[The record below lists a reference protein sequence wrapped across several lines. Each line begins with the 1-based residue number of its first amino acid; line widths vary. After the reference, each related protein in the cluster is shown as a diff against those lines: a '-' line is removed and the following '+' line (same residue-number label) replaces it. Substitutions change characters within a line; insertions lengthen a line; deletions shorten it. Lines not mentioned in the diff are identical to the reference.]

1 MTIAL
6 EKMKKSALSMGI
18 KDRAALAL
26 SLIESL
32 DTDDQSD
39 NDQLWIELSEK
50 RFSEINTG
58 KTQTT
63 SWEQIKKNVI
73 SH

>member
-1 MTIAL
+1 MAIAL
-6 EKMKKSALSMGI
+6 EKVKKSALSMDI
-18 KDRAALAL
+18 QDRAALAL

-32 DTDDQSD
+32 DTDDQHN

-50 RFSEINTG
+50 RFSEISTG
-58 KTQTT
+58 KVQTT
-63 SWEQIKKNVI
+63 SWEKIKSNVI

>member
-1 MTIAL
+1 MAIAL
-6 EKMKKSALSMGI
+6 EKVKKSALSMDI
-18 KDRAALAL
+18 EDRAALAL

-32 DTDDQSD
+32 DTADQGDS
-39 NDQLWIELSEK
+39 NQAWIELSEK